1 MVIVPNLRHFLHAVC
16 QWYVHKKLSGR
27 YCQLFC
33 RIWQYGARS
42 RYTNSTRNCQ
52 PQRTEVYIW
61 WRWLLNLVHFKGKSK
76 CSLMAALGP
85 LSEGKFLSILTLHNT
100 LFESIG
106 PAKRIATRQEIFDRK
121 HFYRPPLHCYGRY
134 PDVYVCSN
142 TMSTHKLLP
151 RQCTRELDVSQPHR
165 SIFIP
170 QLLPTNFK
178 RGYPNH
184 IFADDNIFPSS
195 S

>member
-1 MVIVPNLRHFLHAVC
+1 
-16 QWYVHKKLSGR
+16 
-27 YCQLFC
+27 
-33 RIWQYGARS
+33 
-42 RYTNSTRNCQ
+42 
-52 PQRTEVYIW
+52 
-61 WRWLLNLVHFKGKSK
+61 
-76 CSLMAALGP
+76 MAALGP
-85 LSEGKFLSILTLHNT
+85 LSEGAFLSILTLHNT
-100 LFESIG
+100 LFESTG
-106 PAKRIATRQEIFDRK
+106 PAKGIATRQEIFDRN

-165 SIFIP
+165 PIFIP
-170 QLLPTNFK
+170 QLLPTNFN

-195 S
+195 SWRTKSRKVSVGYQRRVVAHGIQFGPLVVHRTTL